1 MAAVL
6 ILQDDQNLHV
16 EITPL
21 PRKQVKKRVRSST
34 DKEASKSKK
43 SKRSKADPH
52 EEYLVAARGIARCI
66 DLFCKVDKLIKIG
79 CLLQQ
84 EEAADKGELDE
95 SEAEKENRR
104 RRLSAMSLKTRDR
117 YTRNYQ
123 QLLHLAP
130 SIRSLI
136 NDRTKARELTKVT
149 QKDTMLRRFQ
159 SDGGLKP
166 AIYNGNPSRSHLGV
180 NHPVLA
186 SYLCPVSRLAEFN
199 RDPAEGQKKLA
210 SGGIRLTAN
219 DFPAFLWSGNP
230 PGSMTEGLLQGYL
243 IERVM
248 RHIFTGLSTALG
260 QDSRATRTCNAM
272 LHDMTTVEAKH
283 IAYAC
288 VQARF
293 GISAQNKWSDID
305 GNFNYPEFY
314 HNIIDFIRD
323 CGDTDWVGELKKW
336 WNMSLFKNE
345 AGREGGSEARPSADE
360 YGRSSLGSM
369 DSLARM
375 RAQVAARGS
384 TTAKS
389 SAVPAVP
396 VPPPPPARPATPP
409 PPARPVTPPP
419 SSPAAIRAESLPPTP
434 LPLPPPPARSPPPS
448 NVASSSRKSPALSDL
463 TDDEDA
469 LNDITNRKSKRPA
482 AKTHSKRKGKNRRIE
497 DSGDEEAQQ
506 PAKRARKQTCR
517 R

>member
-1 MAAVL
+1 MAHKKRSRSISISSQSSTSSSSESRSL
-6 ILQDDQNLHV
+6 SSSKDFH
-16 EITPL
+16 TPL

-66 DLFCKVDKLIKIG
+66 DLFCKVDKPIKIG
-79 CLLQQ
+79 YLLQQ

-95 SEAEKENRR
+95 SKAEKENRR

-136 NDRTKARELTKVT
+136 NDRTKARELMKVT
-149 QKDTMLRRFQ
+149 QKMNTVISATRSDDVARLKSQ
-159 SDGGLKP
+159 IGHYAVPIPSDGGLKP

-230 PGSMTEGLLQGYL
+230 PGCDYDDDAMTEGLLQGYL

-248 RHIFTGLSTALG
+248 RHILTGPSTALG
-260 QDSRATRTCNAM
+260 QDSWATQTCNAM
-272 LHDMTTVEAKH
+272 LHDMTTVEAEH
-283 IAYAC
+283 IAYAF

-293 GISAQNKWSDID
+293 GISAQNKWSDIN

-336 WNMSLFKNE
+336 WNMYVFL
-345 AGREGGSEARPSADE
+345 
-360 YGRSSLGSM
+360 Y
-369 DSLARM
+369 
-375 RAQVAARGS
+375 
-384 TTAKS
+384 
-389 SAVPAVP
+389 
-396 VPPPPPARPATPP
+396 
-409 PPARPVTPPP
+409 
-419 SSPAAIRAESLPPTP
+419 I
-434 LPLPPPPARSPPPS
+434 
-448 NVASSSRKSPALSDL
+448 
-463 TDDEDA
+463 
-469 LNDITNRKSKRPA
+469 I
-482 AKTHSKRKGKNRRIE
+482 
-497 DSGDEEAQQ
+497 
-506 PAKRARKQTCR
+506 
-517 R
+517 